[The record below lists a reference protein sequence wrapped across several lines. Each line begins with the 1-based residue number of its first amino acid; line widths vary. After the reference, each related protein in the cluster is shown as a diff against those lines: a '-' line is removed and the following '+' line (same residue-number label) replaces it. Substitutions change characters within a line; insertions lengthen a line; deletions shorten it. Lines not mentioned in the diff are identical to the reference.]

1 MSSAFICAIA
11 FCKTR
16 WYTQLRR
23 VHSWNL
29 MWLWLWIGTGKKWW
43 CCWREC
49 EEGEEA
55 CWLFVNLW
63 IERRYIEEW
72 DVEKCYEGYFEVKYI
87 THWHLECA
95 SARHPVALETYICYW
110 SIARLL
116 WYVRPTVSARDSGV
130 QEMCSSS
137 GVTICR
143 HLKCASTIT
152 K

>member
-1 MSSAFICAIA
+1 MSVPFTTGVLVCVKLTLLRSGCAKI
-11 FCKTR
+11 
-16 WYTQLRR
+16 LR
-23 VHSWNL
+23 
-29 MWLWLWIGTGKKWW
+29 IGIGIERIVNRYWKKWW

-55 CWLFVNLW
+55 CWLFVYLW

-87 THWHLECA
+87 IHWHLECA

-137 GVTICR
+137 GEPFAGI
-143 HLKCASTIT
+143 LSALLQ
-152 K
+152 